1 VSTAEQSARTYVS
14 YNGPQTNVENYF
26 DYTAR
31 EVVSAVKLTQQDV
44 ERLEN
49 VCVRTAAVNST
60 MGHLH
65 AGKAVALVGALGSG
79 RRTTG
84 WGAITELGATPHHPI
99 YLDPGDV
106 RRDFP
111 AEPRSGYLLD
121 VVEQTVDDVKGLVP
135 LIDGYHQ
142 RLAEAGSYLVV
153 MATTGAWRRLGQGT
167 SLVQVDLEQSVALDV
182 FRSHLDYEHAGE
194 GDRVAMRSEV
204 IDALGSASPADAVR
218 LARLVCEAMST
229 ESGSDPVPEALDAF
243 RDWKTQLDSWFQNN
257 GDGYRRALLIAAAVL
272 NEADAP
278 AVFKAAGRL
287 CDAVEFPRLPG
298 GGLVG
303 EGTGRLLDLI
313 GATLTDDGRVRLPR
327 PAYPVSV
334 LDYVWQDRPHLRTDL
349 KGWLVNLPSSL
360 DVSQAPVVG
369 ETLVDLAVR
378 QGDATLITR
387 ALTNWV
393 TLEQS
398 KRKLAP
404 DTLTKAAVS
413 ESIGRAVRGTMYS
426 WATSKTTEP
435 ALQLTLAEVCGGAFG
450 RKFPGNALTR
460 LRHLA
465 VNGGP
470 AVHVEVVSSL
480 TALALEPNLRAFM
493 LRAIVDWTGFK
504 SPAAACGIDA
514 FLALA
519 NDNAADLVPQSSP
532 GNERM
537 DLLAEGLH
545 AALRDP
551 DHTSQARNVCCGW
564 LEAAAQRKLSAD
576 VVTEVIAR
584 TCHDCCDIGQI
595 TAVVTQWATAGE
607 QEPTPILRE
616 EIMKSLLRKAVRRDP
631 LIPGRSSDSAR
642 QGDPSDD
649 E

>member
-1 VSTAEQSARTYVS
+1 VSTLEQSERTYVS
-14 YNGPQTNVENYF
+14 YNGQQTNVENYF

-31 EVVSAVKLTQQDV
+31 EVVSAVKLTRQ
-44 ERLEN
+44 EINRLQN

-60 MGHLH
+60 VGHLD
-65 AGKAVALVGALGSG
+65 AGRAVALVGAPGSG

-84 WGAITELGATPHHPI
+84 WGAITELGAMPHYPI
-99 YLDPGDV
+99 YLDPGDI
-106 RRDFP
+106 RRDLP
-111 AEPRSGYLLD
+111 AEPRCGYLLD

-142 RLAEAGSYLVV
+142 RLAEVGSYLVV
-153 MATTGAWRRLGQGT
+153 SATTGAWKKLGRAT
-167 SLVQVDLEQSVALDV
+167 ALIQVDLAQSVALDV

-194 GDRVAMRSEV
+194 GDLVAMRPEV
-204 IDALGSASPADAVR
+204 LDALGSASPADAVR
-218 LARLVCEAMST
+218 LVRLVCDAMST
-229 ESGSDPVPEALDAF
+229 ESAGDPVPEAIAAF
-243 RDWKTQLDSWFQNN
+243 RDWKTQLDSWFHNN

-272 NEADAP
+272 NEADAS

-287 CDAVEFPRLPG
+287 CDAVDFQREPG

-349 KGWLVNLPSSL
+349 RGWLVNLPSSL

-387 ALTNWV
+387 ALANWV
-393 TLEQS
+393 TLEQA

-413 ESIGRAVRGTMYS
+413 ESIGRAVRGTMYG

-435 ALQLTLAEVCGGAFG
+435 ALQLTVAQVCGGTFG

-470 AVHVEVVSSL
+470 GVRAEVVSSL

-504 SPAAACGIDA
+504 SPAASCGIDA

-519 NDNAADLVPQSSP
+519 SDNAADLMPQSSA
-532 GNERM
+532 GNERI

-551 DHTSQARNVCCGW
+551 DHISQGRDACCGW
-564 LEAAAQRKLSAD
+564 LEAAAQRKLPTD

-607 QEPTPILRE
+607 QEPTPIQRE
-616 EIMKSLLRKAVRRDP
+616 EIMKALLRKAVQRDP
-631 LIPGRSSDSAR
+631 LVSGRSSDPAR
-642 QGDPSDD
+642 PGDPSDD